1 MQKWTHRCYRIL
13 SSAYN
18 QLTPPCSP
26 GSHHQIHPPHRAWRG
41 HWFILQ
47 TYENSGVDGYIA
59 CRDEVL
65 KLEVLQLRYAHSLTV
80 FISTSSDLDRLST
93 SWHHHIRHL
102 PPTAAGPYERLGKE
116 RHPAVSVEDGQSF
129 SWLLLQKPKVQIRSV
144 KSAHTALAVKACLL
158 GGNQLH

>member
-1 MQKWTHRCYRIL
+1 MQKWTHRCCRIL

-41 HWFILQ
+41 HWFTPQ
-47 TYENSGVDGYIA
+47 TYEISGVDGYIA

-65 KLEVLQLRYAHSLTV
+65 KLEVLQLRYAHSLTA

-144 KSAHTALAVKACLL
+144 K
-158 GGNQLH
+158 